1 MVENQEFFADLDRDF
16 ENIKRL
22 TDETF
27 CYKAS
32 DVLVQS
38 TFELPILINFPGSR
52 IKFSFSSKLGDLC
65 FGIMFVPALE
75 EGQGEDDLR
84 VQVLD
89 EIGRVPSHNDTIEGE
104 FEPPSEGVI
113 FFTWDNT
120 FDWYTNKKLAYNI
133 EVFEPSFTFID
144 NYRSEVSYKLLLD
157 NVQDIE
163 TKSIRYADAQDAIEN
178 HSCNIGVLEEQVNEL
193 KKLLDSKW
201 QEYDALERLEGLDV
215 ASINYTLDHIGGI
228 CIRCLSKQ
236 ILSNVLGYLNPNG
249 GINYVC
255 KYWSLIANDIRLYGP
270 PKSCIEIGLRPKTI
284 TEWKKKQKDVNETI
298 LNEPEKSVIFTRPK
312 QVTPS
317 LNDDFLVLDD
327 NISNQD
333 TRNNHTMNSTK
344 ARSFESRKAQLLPNS
359 RRPNVGNTNTAVN
372 KKFENPKTVV
382 STDTEMSKKPKEVR
396 YRHKKAMKQV
406 KEAMVNNY
414 INEAPDM
421 EVNKSSGEV
430 ASIPNS
436 ARAQTTNLSDRSNL
450 DNESEVV
457 DLDENMNESEDSLIH
472 VSELK
477 SEDQLN
483 DMLKYLM
490 KKEKKIASLRKEKKK
505 MQSNIKAW
513 NGTNNSN
520 YSFFKHN
527 SYFQFFSRIL

>member
-1 MVENQEFFADLDRDF
+1 MGENTEFFADLDRDF
-16 ENIKRL
+16 VNIKRL
-22 TDETF
+22 ADENF

-38 TFELPILINFPGSR
+38 TFELPILVNFPGSR

-75 EGQGEDDLR
+75 EGQSEDDLR

-89 EIGRVPSHNDTIEGE
+89 EVGRVPCHNDTIEGE

-163 TKSIRYADAQDAIEN
+163 TNSIRYADAQDAIEN
-178 HSCNIGVLEEQVNEL
+178 HSCNIGVLEEQVKEL

-201 QEYDALERLEGLDV
+201 QEYDTLERLEVIDV
-215 ASINYTLDHIGGI
+215 ANINYTLDHLGGI

-236 ILSNVLGYLNPNG
+236 ILTHVLGYLDPSG

-255 KYWSLIANDIRLYGP
+255 KYWALIAKDIRLYGP

-284 TEWKKKQKDVNETI
+284 TEWKKKQKDINETVA
-298 LNEPEKSVIFTRPK
+298 NETGKSSTFTRPK
-312 QVTPS
+312 LVAS
-317 LNDDFLVLDD
+317 ALKDDIFVHDD
-327 NISNQD
+327 NSSKNSVLIHG
-333 TRNNHTMNSTK
+333 NHITINSSK
-344 ARSFESRKAQLLPNS
+344 YKSFENRKVQLLPNNHKTNS
-359 RRPNVGNTNTAVN
+359 TVTNNTTNS
-372 KKFENPKTVV
+372 KKFENPKTI
-382 STDTEMSKKPKEVR
+382 SATDTELSKKPIEVR

-406 KEAMVNNY
+406 KESMVSSNVNEVSNY
-414 INEAPDM
+414 EIK
-421 EVNKSSGEV
+421 KSSEV
-430 ASIPNS
+430 ASP
-436 ARAQTTNLSDRSNL
+436 AV
-450 DNESEVV
+450 DNEQNVAIPDKLQLEIVEEATDINV
-457 DLDENMNESEDSLIH
+457 NNNELEETLVH
-472 VSELK
+472 VSDVT
-477 SEDQLN
+477 SEEQLN
-483 DMLKYLM
+483 DMLRYLM
-490 KKEKKIASLRKEKKK
+490 KKEKKINNLRKEKKK
-505 MQSNIKAW
+505 LQSNIKAW
-513 NGTNNSN
+513 NGI
-520 YSFFKHN
+520 F
-527 SYFQFFSRIL
+527 